1 MNRAVTVGYRGSDAV
16 VLADPSVPVDA
27 QKRAIKNGEYN
38 GENVERIE
46 LWTKNMG
53 LVSARKIGK
62 IKNQTSVKD
71 EDLTNKTALILDD
84 EKRVKKVVKK
94 IKK

>member
-1 MNRAVTVGYRGSDAV
+1 MNMAVTVGYKGGAAII
-16 VLADPSVPVDA
+16 LADPSVPVDA
-27 QKRAIKNGEYN
+27 QKRAIKKGEYD

-71 EDLTNKTALILDD
+71 EDSTSKPALNLEEKKQVKNSKKNKQ
-84 EKRVKKVVKK
+84 
-94 IKK
+94 